1 MILCNEFTTV
11 VHAFLLTFAFAFASR
26 RNVIVCTKRRPAIDG
41 SHSTLEARCNKKKK
55 VNTSL
60 TAYKR
65 MRAPLCHINAHM
77 ATHIRVHVNSAY
89 LSVL

>member
-55 VNTSL
+55 GKYQFDGLQTNAC
-60 TAYKR
+60 TAMPHKR
-65 MRAPLCHINAHM
+65 AHGD
-77 ATHIRVHVNSAY
+77 THTCSCK
-89 LSVL
+89 